1 MIIFTDENIPPHL
14 APGFDLIQK
23 PESLKTGIPVEVM
36 HLPVYFGYGTKDED
50 WIPELGKLKACV
62 ITRDIHLNRR
72 KHEIELLKNHNL
84 GVFFLK
90 SQTKKSG
97 LSVWQMVGMLAKSWP
112 ELVEFSVNEK
122 RPFGYELYLN
132 GKLKKLY

>member
-14 APGFDLIQK
+14 APGFQLIQG
-23 PESLKTGIPVEVM
+23 PEALKTGIPVEVR
-36 HLPVYFGYGTKDED
+36 HLPDHFGYGTKDED

-72 KHEIELLKNHNL
+72 KHEIELLKKYSL

-90 SQTKKSG
+90 ALTKKSG
-97 LSVWQMVGMLAKSWP
+97 LSVWQMVEVLARNWP
-112 ELVEFSVNEK
+112 MMVDLAIAEK
-122 RPFGYELYLN
+122 RPFGYEVFPN
-132 GKLKKLY
+132 GNIKKIF

>member
-14 APGFDLIQK
+14 ALGFQQIQG
-23 PESLKTGIPVEVM
+23 PESLKTGIPVEVK
-36 HLPVYFGYGTKDED
+36 HIPEVFGRGCKDED
-50 WIPELGKLKACV
+50 WIPELGKLNACV

-72 KHEIELLKNHNL
+72 KHEVELLKNHML

-90 SQTKKSG
+90 SQTKKTG
-97 LSVWQMVGMLAKSWP
+97 LSVWQMVEMLAKTWP
-112 ELVEFSVNEK
+112 DLVGIAVHEK
-122 RPFGYELYLN
+122 RPFGYEVHLN